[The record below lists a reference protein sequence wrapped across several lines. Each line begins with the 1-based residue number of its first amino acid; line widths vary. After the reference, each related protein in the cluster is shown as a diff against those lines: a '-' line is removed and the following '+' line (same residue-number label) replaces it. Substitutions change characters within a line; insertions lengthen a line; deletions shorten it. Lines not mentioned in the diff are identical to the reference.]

1 VGYLRKSLLHNLKE
15 KQMKAFKQKIGAQG
29 NATSAINISD
39 TYYTGELAASTNQS
53 VTIPTNGNI
62 CVFSANG
69 DFYVRYDGTASTV
82 PSGAIGADYVDLNP
96 SVRDVSDLTELNIIA
111 PSTTKITLAF
121 YS

>member
-1 VGYLRKSLLHNLKE
+1 
-15 KQMKAFKQKIGAQG
+15 MKAFKQLRGARG
-29 NATSAINISD
+29 EATGAINTTD
-39 TYYTGELAASTNQS
+39 TYYAGELAAATNQS
-53 VTIPTNGNI
+53 VTIPTDGNI